1 MTIDVKRIRAKHME
15 STVVIPNYNGI
26 KYMDGCLKALY
37 KGTVVP
43 KVIVVDNGSFDESLK
58 IVEEKYPQAQ
68 IIRFEKNEGFSAA
81 VNAGIKEAV
90 TKFVI
95 LLNNDTKVEPHFV
108 EALERAIRKNGD
120 AFSVSGKMLSMKE
133 PDLIDSAGDLYCALG
148 WAFSLGKGKEK
159 GSYSKAAEIFASC
172 AGAAIYKREVF
183 EQIGYFDENH
193 FAYLEDID
201 IGYRAKLSGF
211 RNYFAPE
218 AVVYHAGSGSSGSRY
233 NEFKVKLSSRNSI
246 YLIYKNMPLLQMF
259 LNLPFLVPGFLV
271 KLLFFMKKG
280 MGKTYLFGLAEGFKL
295 SFSERGRQ
303 NKMRFEA
310 KNWRRY
316 VKIQLELWINIIRR
330 VMG

>member
-1 MTIDVKRIRAKHME
+1 ME

-26 KYMDGCLKALY
+26 KYMDGCLEALY
-37 KGTVVP
+37 KGTAVP
-43 KVIVVDNGSFDESLK
+43 KVIVVDNGSSDESLK
-58 IVEEKYPQAQ
+58 IVEEKYPQVQ
-68 IIRFEKNEGFSAA
+68 IIRFKKNEGFSAA
-81 VNAGIKEAV
+81 VNAGIKAAV

-95 LLNNDTKVEPHFV
+95 LLNNDTKVEQHFV
-108 EALERAIRKNGD
+108 EALERAIRKNED
-120 AFSVSGKMLSMKE
+120 AFSVSAKMLSMKE
-133 PDLIDSAGDLYCALG
+133 PDLIDSAGDLYCAFG

-159 GSYSKAAEIFASC
+159 SSYGKAAEIFASC

-183 EQIGYFDENH
+183 GKIGYFDENH

-259 LNLPFLVPGFLV
+259 LNMPFLVPGFLV

-303 NKMRFEA
+303 NRIRFEA